1 MYKLTAKE
9 EEIMTMFWERG
20 PMFVREIVENYPA
33 PRPHFNTVST
43 MVRALEERGMV
54 AHKRFGGTFQYHAAV
69 SAGQFRQGK
78 LSGLVDKYFGRSYLG
93 VVSALVRDEK
103 IPLDELKRLI
113 AEIEQTDDKRE
124 RP

>member
-9 EEIMTMFWERG
+9 EQIMTMFWERG
-20 PMFVREIVENYPA
+20 AMFVREIVECYPE

-54 AHKRFGGTFQYHAAV
+54 GHEKFGGTFRYFAAV
-69 SAGQFRQGK
+69 SAERFRKGK
-78 LSGLVDKYFGRSYLG
+78 LSGVVDKYFGRSYLG

-103 IPLDELKRLI
+103 IPLDELKSLI
-113 AEIEQTDDKRE
+113 EEIEKTDK
-124 RP
+124 